1 MLLFD
6 CLESPLQHSK
16 FTNPEFSLNF
26 FLTFDCAKKFYDFF
40 KIHFSPSFLLPP
52 QGNDECI
59 YSSVWS
65 RIYEVF
71 QVQVAI
77 VTVALLW
84 RGEKLCPLQYS
95 LYWKIFFEINFKY
108 KSYEKYFLVV
118 QWKFPRTSLKTYTRI
133 LIAHKCTSISFN
145 FTGLCRAQKLLNK
158 FILQLCAIKLI
169 LTRSPLSKIFPGIS
183 FYFNRD
189 WDFERRKL
197 LHV

>member
-1 MLLFD
+1 MPKSFMI
-6 CLESPLQHSK
+6 
-16 FTNPEFSLNF
+16 
-26 FLTFDCAKKFYDFF
+26 FL
-40 KIHFSPSFLLPP
+40 KIHFFTLFFLLPP
-52 QGNDECI
+52 QENDECI

-84 RGEKLCPLQYS
+84 RGKIMSLQILAILKDIIRS
-95 LYWKIFFEINFKY
+95 QFQIEILLKILPGGAMKIPE
-108 KSYEKYFLVV
+108 
-118 QWKFPRTSLKTYTRI
+118 THTRI
-133 LIAHKCTSISFN
+133 LIAHKCTSISFI
-145 FTGLCRAQKLLNK
+145 FTGLCRDQKLLSK
-158 FILQLCAIKLI
+158 FVLQLCAIKPI

-197 LHV
+197 VACKM